1 MAKFNMN
8 QNLED
13 LVSRYAGNLQ
23 TLENSQTRDPKL
35 EYTEKVYSEQ
45 DAVEVKGV
53 PERVREHAFAHMS
66 LFSDFFK
73 EHGLGKEQWNDF
85 LDTYYKPLKTEV
97 KGELIKKIMPYLKEE
112 EIKKLQENPYFNILS
127 LMGQLAGFVKKED
140 LNEEELEAIVQNHF
154 AEIVEMKEG
163 KPVIKVNPYAQAA
176 IVDYGNN
183 KNGVN
188 SLMKMRL
195 RLYEL
200 QKKKT
205 DMGELDE
212 LMEYSETDKRGNY
225 SMGNYA
231 KATFAYLLSK
241 AQEKQQKEAA

>member
-1 MAKFNMN
+1 ME
-8 QNLED
+8 LI
-13 LVSRYAGNLQ
+13 
-23 TLENSQTRDPKL
+23 
-35 EYTEKVYSEQ
+35 
-45 DAVEVKGV
+45 
-53 PERVREHAFAHMS
+53 RVR
-66 LFSDFFK
+66 
-73 EHGLGKEQWNDF
+73 W
-85 LDTYYKPLKTEV
+85 
-97 KGELIKKIMPYLKEE
+97 E

-140 LNEEELEAIVQNHF
+140 LNEEELEAIIQNHF

-205 DMGELDE
+205 DMEKLDE
-212 LMEYSETDKRGNY
+212 LMEYSKTDERGNY